1 MSEKF
6 SLAAAMQKALLLIAQ
21 AVERCHSLLLT
32 VNKDTPMWSSNILD
46 YPAHWLLIAH
56 NARNNTRTKA
66 KRKK

>member
-1 MSEKF
+1 MSKKT
-6 SLAAAMQKALLLIAQ
+6 SLADAMQKALLLIAQ

-46 YPAHWLLIAH
+46 YPAHWLLIPH
-56 NARNNTRTKA
+56 NARNNTRTKP